1 MFNARR
7 YRNLLEAARRDRNER
22 RFWNDLETDLAG
34 YSANEFSVRQ
44 IWEAF
49 VDDGREILDM
59 WAHEMRG
66 YGNQTGIVSLEES
79 GVTTVAFARITEKIF
94 GDMVLATWAEPIYIA
109 DRLVETR
116 PTRYLDGEKMAG
128 LSNIGDMIDEV
139 GEGMPYPMGGVS
151 EEWIETPRTTKY
163 GLIVPVTKEALIA
176 DRTGELQDRCQSHAR
191 ALRVNKEKRVL
202 DTVLGIS
209 NTYRRNGGPAQNT
222 YGTTH
227 TQGDFSNLNTSNPL
241 DDYSAFE
248 TSDNSFNALVDPN
261 TGDPITVIPDTI
273 LCADEKRN
281 LANLIKNAT
290 EVRITNGSTLTVAPN
305 PLNLSRPD
313 GITNIEE
320 VVSNKFVKTRLAAAG
335 GVATTWYR
343 GQPRMAFGYAQ
354 VWPITTTR
362 APRDSHLEFYNDI
375 VESFKVSERG
385 VPFVKEPRYMQ
396 KNTAG

>member
-1 MFNARR
+1 MFIAKR

-22 RFWNDLETDLAG
+22 RFWNDLEQDLKG
-34 YSANEFSVRQ
+34 YGPNEFSVRQ

-59 WAHEMRG
+59 WTSEMRG

-79 GVTTVAFARITEKIF
+79 GVSTLNFARITEKIF
-94 GDMVLATWAEPIYIA
+94 GDMVLDVWAEPNYIA
-109 DRLVETR
+109 DRLVTVR
-116 PTRYLDGEKMAG
+116 PTRFLDGEKVAG
-128 LSNIGDMIDEV
+128 ISNVGDMVDEV
-139 GEGMPYPMGGVS
+139 GEGMPYPMGAVS

-176 DRTGELQDRCQSHAR
+176 DRTGDLMDRCQSHAR
-191 ALRVNKEKRVL
+191 SLRINKEKRVL

-209 NTYRRNGGPAQNT
+209 NTYRRNGGNAQNT
-222 YGTTH
+222 YGATH

-273 LCADEKRN
+273 LVADEKKN
-281 LANLIKNAT
+281 LTNLIKNAT
-290 EVRITNGSTLTVAPN
+290 EVRIANGSVLTLAPN
-305 PLNLSRPD
+305 PLNQPRPD
-313 GITNIEE
+313 GITNSEE
-320 VVSNKFVKTRLAAAG
+320 VVSNKFVKARLAAAG
-335 GVATTWYR
+335 GAATTWYR

-354 VWPITTTR
+354 VWDITTVR
-362 APRDSHLEFYNDI
+362 APRNSDREFYQDI